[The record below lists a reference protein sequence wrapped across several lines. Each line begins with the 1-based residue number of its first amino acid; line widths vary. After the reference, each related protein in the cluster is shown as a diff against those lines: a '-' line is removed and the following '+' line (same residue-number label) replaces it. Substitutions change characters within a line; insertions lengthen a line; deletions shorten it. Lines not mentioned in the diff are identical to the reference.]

1 VTKNVHVE
9 FGAYFLDSGVILHG
23 FSRILVRER
32 LFGLG
37 IDPKVSGILTFGC
50 LKTIKN
56 SLLDTLSGQNWSV
69 LSAGVRKTVVHNR
82 VRLWF

>member
-1 VTKNVHVE
+1 MTKNVNVE
-9 FGAYFLDSGVILHG
+9 FGTYFLDSRDDSHQ
-23 FSRILVRER
+23 FFRISVRER

-37 IDPKVSGILTFGC
+37 IDPKMSGILTFRC

-69 LSAGVRKTVVHNR
+69 LSAGVRKTVVQI
-82 VRLWF
+82 